1 MLSVLVSGRLV
12 KDPQTRTGKNG
23 KSFTTALVAVP
34 VETVSEGD
42 NDRVLVSAI
51 CFGKAAEALAALG
64 KGDTV
69 ALAGDG
75 RLTQWEKDGT
85 TNHGLAVTATRVM
98 SAYAR
103 RKVQKAQT
111 GQDDDSTGIPF

>member
-1 MLSVLVSGRLV
+1 MMSVLVSGRLV
-12 KDPQTRTGKNG
+12 KDPQTRTGRNG

-42 NDRVLVSAI
+42 NDRVLVSVI

-69 ALAGDG
+69 ALARDG
-75 RLTQWEKDGT
+75 RLTQWGKDGI
-85 TNHGLAVTATRVM
+85 TNHGLAVTAHRVL
-98 SAYAR
+98 SSYQR
-103 RKVQKAQT
+103 RKTQRAQT
-111 GQDDDSTGIPF
+111 GQDDDSTGAPF